1 MAMKTIVILFF
12 CLTGIATAQIQ
23 LGYKSESIWF
33 NHTGPAGNG
42 TDELPLFN
50 LYLTGGYKFSK
61 AIFTH
66 DLILETR
73 YGYDVFGEDSF
84 RGADL
89 QLAVKFFPIKRIYI
103 IGCYNFHY
111 STGFRSN
118 GTNILFK
125 DFYFL
130 DFGLG
135 GYIMKFWYVE
145 LVYSDPIS
153 DREYSGAIPEE
164 GTPPGYINNVLR
176 LSVGFA
182 WDLW

>member
-73 YGYDVFGEDSF
+73 YGFVFAQDSF
-84 RGADL
+84 GGADL
-89 QLAVKFFPIKRIYI
+89 QLAVKFFPIKRIYVV
-103 IGCYNFHY
+103 GCYNFHHNIGFNSN
-111 STGFRSN
+111 STD
-118 GTNILFK
+118 ILFK

-153 DREYSGAIPEE
+153 DREYMAADRYQ